1 VVGRNADRAEEALFQ
16 RLLQQS
22 KDTNNNNNNNND
34 HKVDVCRTVQ
44 EMSTED
50 ALPLLVECLESL
62 LQPKLQQAGVESIP
76 TKTFWQAIIQD
87 HKSRG
92 SESQP
97 RKIQRG
103 CFLPRTTASKTS
115 ES

>member
-1 VVGRNADRAEEALFQ
+1 
-16 RLLQQS
+16 
-22 KDTNNNNNNNND
+22 
-34 HKVDVCRTVQ
+34 VQ

-62 LQPKLQQAGVESIP
+62 LQPKVQQAGLESTP
-76 TKTFWQAIIQD
+76 TKTFWQAIVQD

-92 SESQP
+92 SESRP
-97 RKIQRG
+97 PTIQRG
-103 CFLPRTTASKTS
+103 CFLVPRTTASKTS